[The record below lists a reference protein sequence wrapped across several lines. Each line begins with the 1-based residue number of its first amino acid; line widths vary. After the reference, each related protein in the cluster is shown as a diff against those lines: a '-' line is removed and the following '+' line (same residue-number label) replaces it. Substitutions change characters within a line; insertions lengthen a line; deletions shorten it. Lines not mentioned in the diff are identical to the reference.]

1 LLLTGSNKAPPGGKR
16 NDSPVKTSRSPR
28 RQARSSAIRSGI
40 EAATAIGSKYR
51 KKAAPA
57 GESGAAQTS
66 AEWLDRV
73 RGLGDKPVR
82 TTPYARYMRR
92 ELRLLFEESMTI

>member
-1 LLLTGSNKAPPGGKR
+1 MRRRLVLPLPLLPVSTTAPPGGNR
-16 NDSPVKTSRSPR
+16 NDSPAKTSRSPR
-28 RQARSSAIRSGI
+28 RQARSSAIKSRS
-40 EAATAIGSKYR
+40 EATTAIAPGVT

-66 AEWLDRV
+66 VEWLDRV

-82 TTPYARYMRR
+82 TNPTQ
-92 ELRLLFEESMTI
+92 TICEAH